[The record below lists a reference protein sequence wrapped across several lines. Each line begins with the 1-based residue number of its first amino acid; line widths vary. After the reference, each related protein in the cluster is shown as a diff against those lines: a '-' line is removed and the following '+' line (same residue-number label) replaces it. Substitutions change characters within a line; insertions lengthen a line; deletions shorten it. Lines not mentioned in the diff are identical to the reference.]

1 MTTSTAATEVTTVL
15 EKLDEALSNRNIKA
29 AIELFQQDSYWRDFV
44 SFTWNLITLEGPDE
58 IQQMLEERLDDVNPT
73 AWCLDDEHLVQQD
86 GPVSQGFIRFETEV
100 GHGYGYI
107 RVQDGRIS
115 TILTTMEALKGH
127 EEPGQIERPFGL
139 VEGVDAIAEPTWGE
153 EREQELAD
161 IGVTKQPY
169 VLIVGGGHSGIILG
183 ARLRMLGVPTLIVDA
198 NERPGDNW
206 RKRYRTLQLH
216 NPVYENHL
224 PYLPFPDNW
233 PIYMNKDKFADWLE
247 AYTKIMEL
255 NYWGS
260 SEVQS
265 ATYDEVSGSWAVR
278 INRGGEQI
286 TIQPNHLVMAT
297 GSHARI
303 QMPMLEGQDIF
314 KGIQQHSSQHKG
326 PEEMDGKK
334 VVVVGAGTS
343 AHDICAALASRDIDV
358 TMIQRNPTYVVKPR
372 TFNKYT
378 LGALYSAEA
387 IANGIDHE
395 KGDILAAS
403 IPYRLFFDVQKMGID
418 QIKEVDA
425 EFYEELAATG
435 FMLDFGPRD
444 SGLFGRALT
453 GVNNYYID
461 VGASQMI
468 IDGKIKVE
476 SGSGV
481 DRLTEN
487 SVILDDGREI
497 AADAVIYATGF
508 QSMYGTMAELISQD
522 VADKVG
528 QVWGIG
534 SGESAADPGPWE
546 GEVRNMWKP
555 VPQEGLW
562 FHGSLIAHAR
572 SYSRYLALQIKARM
586 EGIPTPV
593 YQLGNRSAYEQ
604 EQPTAAAH

>member
-15 EKLDEALSNRNIKA
+15 EKLEEALSNRNMNA
-29 AIELFQQDSYWRDFV
+29 AIELFHQDSYWRDFV

-58 IQQMLEERLDDVNPT
+58 IQHMLEERLDDVNPT
-73 AWCLDDEHLVQQD
+73 AWCLDDEHLAQQD

-183 ARLRMLGVPTLIVDA
+183 ARLRMLGVPALIVDA

-265 ATYDEVSGSWAVR
+265 ATYDEESDSWAAR
-278 INRGGEQI
+278 INRDGEQI
-286 TIQPNHLVMAT
+286 TVQPNHLVMAT

-303 QMPMLEGQDIF
+303 QMPTLEGQDIF

-468 IDGKIKVE
+468 IDGKIKVK

-604 EQPTAAAH
+604 EQPTAAAL